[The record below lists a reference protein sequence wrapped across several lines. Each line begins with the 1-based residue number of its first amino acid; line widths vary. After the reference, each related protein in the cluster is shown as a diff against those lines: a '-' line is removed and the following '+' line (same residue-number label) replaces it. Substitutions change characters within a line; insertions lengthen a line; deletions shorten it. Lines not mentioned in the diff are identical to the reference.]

1 MADLRTDELRI
12 ALTFVNGG
20 TSAPDGV
27 DRTMPA
33 ERVRWIAQV
42 AGTIPAAAAPSP
54 PDRRTLLGE
63 AERLRASIRHLF
75 EAVASGRPVPS
86 HVLHSLNRA
95 QGFGSWS
102 TTLHS
107 DASGLRIDSTLDG
120 DGPLV
125 PLAALARAAAVL
137 VTTVRP
143 GRLRECAADD
153 CVRWFVDSSKGGRRR
168 WCSMA
173 TCGNRAKAA
182 RYRARHPAD

>member
-1 MADLRTDELRI
+1 MTDLRTDEVGI

-20 TSAPDGV
+20 TSLPDGV
-27 DRTMPA
+27 DRTTPDGH
-33 ERVRWIAQV
+33 VQWIAQV
-42 AGTIPAAAAPSP
+42 EGTRPVGAASPP
-54 PDRRTLLGE
+54 PDRRRLVDE
-63 AERLRASIRHLF
+63 AGRLRASVRHLF

-86 HVLHSLNRA
+86 HVLHTLNRA

-107 DASGLRIDSTLDG
+107 DASGLRIDTTLDG
-120 DGPLV
+120 NGPLV

-137 VTTVRP
+137 VTTVPP

-182 RYRARHPAD
+182 RYRARHPVD